1 MDQLA
6 RDEIAQWRW
15 TRADEEAFRRTVA
28 SYGVEFD
35 PSTKS
40 LRWSRF
46 RTLARLDSKSDDALT
61 DYLKAFMAMC
71 KRQCG
76 LSVGEAELPTRA
88 DLKAE
93 PIGEERA
100 IATLERQVIY
110 ICTYQSLFTRE
121 GVGEA
126 SQIFLRDAHILPQ
139 LFIFE

>member
-1 MDQLA
+1 MNLIQKMERRERMDQLA
-6 RDEIAQWRW
+6 RDEVSQWRW

-35 PSTKS
+35 PATKS

-100 IATLERQVIY
+100 IATLER
-110 ICTYQSLFTRE
+110 
-121 GVGEA
+121 
-126 SQIFLRDAHILPQ
+126 
-139 LFIFE
+139 

>member
-1 MDQLA
+1 MFQKIERRERIDQLS
-6 RDEIAQWRW
+6 RDEAAQWRW
-15 TRADEEAFRRTVA
+15 TRADEESFRRTVA

-35 PSTKS
+35 PATKS
-40 LRWSRF
+40 LRWGRF
-46 RTLARLDSKSDDALT
+46 RALAHLDTKSDDALT

-100 IATLERQVIY
+100 IATLERYVNV
-110 ICTYQSLFTRE
+110 CKKLFKY
-121 GVGEA
+121 
-126 SQIFLRDAHILPQ
+126 FLQ
-139 LFIFE
+139 YC

>member
-1 MDQLA
+1 MERRERMDQLA
-6 RDEIAQWRW
+6 RDEMSQWRW

-35 PSTKS
+35 PATKS

-46 RTLARLDSKSDDALT
+46 RSLARLDSKSDDALT

-100 IATLERQVIY
+100 IATLERYTVFVFFCSRVI
-110 ICTYQSLFTRE
+110 
-121 GVGEA
+121 
-126 SQIFLRDAHILPQ
+126 AHQPVI
-139 LFIFE
+139 